1 MAETPDD
8 DEKTEEPT
16 HKKLDDARRKGD
28 VAKSQEVN
36 SWFIML
42 AATLIVVMFAQD
54 MGTSLTISLKGLMA
68 NAHDISADPNNMRR
82 LFKTLAIAVLGALAL
97 PLILIFL
104 AGLAGNLIQVGL
116 VFSLEP
122 IKPKL
127 SKISP
132 VSGIKRLF
140 STMALMNFAKSMA
153 KLIIVGSV
161 IAVILWPDRDVLDAL
176 VALDPAA
183 LMSVAQELAGKV
195 LGGVLAVLTLVA
207 VVDYSFQRQSWWK
220 KQRMTAKELRD
231 EYKQLEGDPQIRA
244 KLRQV
249 RIERGRKRMLA
260 NVPNASVVITNPTHY
275 SVALKYETGME
286 APVCLAKGL
295 DLVALRIREA
305 AEQHDIPIVENP
317 PLARA
322 LYASVEIDEKIP
334 PEHYKA
340 VAEIIG
346 YVLRLAKRQSGARRS

>member
-1 MAETPDD
+1 MAETPND

-16 HKKLDDARRKGD
+16 QKKLEESRQKGD

-54 MGTSLTISLKGLMA
+54 MGTSLTISLKGLLS
-68 NAHDISADPNNMRR
+68 NAHDIRTDPNTMVR
-82 LFKTLAIAVLGALAL
+82 LFKSLCIAVLGALAL
-97 PLILIFL
+97 PFIFLFL
-104 AGLAGNLIQVGL
+104 AGIAGNLIQVGFI
-116 VFSLEP
+116 FSLEP

-132 VSGIKRLF
+132 VAGFKRVF

-153 KLIIVGSV
+153 KLIIVTAV
-161 IAVILWPDRDVLDAL
+161 IALILWPNRDALDAII
-176 VALDPAA
+176 ALDPRA
-183 LMSVAQELAGKV
+183 LMSVTQNMAAKV
-195 LGGVLAVLTLVA
+195 LAGVLAILTLVA
-207 VVDYSFQRQSWWK
+207 VIDYAYQRQTWWK
-220 KQRMTAKELRD
+220 KQRMTPKEMRD

-249 RIERGRKRMLA
+249 RIERGRKRMLS

-275 SVALKYETGME
+275 SVALQYETGMD

-295 DLVALRIREA
+295 DAVALRIRQS
-305 AEQHDIPIVENP
+305 AEEHNIPIVENP

-322 LYASVEIDEKIP
+322 LHASVEIDEQIP
-334 PEHYKA
+334 SEHYKA

-346 YVLRLAKRQSGARRS
+346 YVMRLANRKSSGRQ